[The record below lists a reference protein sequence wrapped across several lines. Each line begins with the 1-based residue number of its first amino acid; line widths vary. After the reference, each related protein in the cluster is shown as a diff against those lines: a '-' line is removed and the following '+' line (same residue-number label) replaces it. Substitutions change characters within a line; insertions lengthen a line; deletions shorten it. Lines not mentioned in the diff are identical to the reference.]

1 MGSGAGVEARIE
13 LGAVADSDTTAPWT
27 RHDTGA
33 VAAVALV
40 AATAR
45 WLVSQAVPPAPPV
58 FDMAEYW
65 QRAVQIF
72 ETGALYPDVGR
83 MPALPAA
90 LAAAFAL
97 AGEPSVAAARWLT
110 IVAGTV
116 SAVLTFVV
124 ARRIGERRPAWGAAA
139 IVALYPS
146 LLLHTALL
154 TTETLVTVPML
165 AALLALTTGSPA
177 AWLAAGAFAGA
188 ATLARPAAIAMLP
201 AVLAA
206 AAWRR
211 QDGRR
216 PAPGE
221 RPARAGLL
229 IALGFAMVMLPW
241 WLHGWRLHERFVPLD
256 NTSGLNALIGNGPHA
271 TGRYRFSAVNR
282 QQLELLEGLDPT
294 TPEGS
299 ARAMTAAAAH
309 VRAQPA
315 EALRLIPAKLA
326 FLLALEGNELAYLYS
341 IGRFGDHDPG
351 TVRLWGVAV
360 MAAFPV
366 VLAAGLG
373 GLARRAGARAV
384 AVRRAAVVYLAAAVA
399 LSAASFGEPRFHLP
413 FVPVLAVLAAGL
425 GASGA
430 VQRWRLAG
438 GAIVL
443 LLLLPAWADQL
454 RTYLGVLAA
463 LAAPG
468 SWNREL
474 PFDDLL

>member
-1 MGSGAGVEARIE
+1 M
-13 LGAVADSDTTAPWT
+13 ADTDSAPWT
-27 RHDTGA
+27 RHDT
-33 VAAVALV
+33 AAVAVVALA
-40 AATAR
+40 AATTR
-45 WLVSQAVPPAPPV
+45 WLVSRAVPPAPPV

-97 AGEPSVAAARWLT
+97 ADEPSIAAARWLA

-124 ARRIGERRPAWGAAA
+124 ARRIGGRRSACGAAA
-139 IVALYPS
+139 IVATYPS
-146 LLLHTALL
+146 FLLHTVLP
-154 TTETLVTVPML
+154 TTETLVTVPIL
-165 AALLALTTGSPA
+165 AALLALTAGSPA
-177 AWLAAGAFAGA
+177 AWLTAGAFAGA
-188 ATLARPAAIAMLP
+188 ATLVRPAAIAMLP
-201 AVLAA
+201 AVLVA

-211 QDGRR
+211 QDPSRR
-216 PAPGE
+216 APGE

-229 IALGFAMVMLPW
+229 TALGFAVVMLPW
-241 WLHGWRLHERFVPLD
+241 WLHGWRLHQRFVPLD
-256 NTSGLNALIGNGPHA
+256 TTSGLNLLIGNGPHA
-271 TGRYRFSAVNR
+271 SGRYRYSAVNR
-282 QQLELLEGLDPT
+282 QQLELLEGVDPT

-299 ARAMTAAAAH
+299 AQAMTAAAAH
-309 VRAQPA
+309 VRAHPA
-315 EALRLIPAKLA
+315 ETLRLIPAKLG

-341 IGRFGDHDPG
+341 IGRFGDHDAG
-351 TVRLWGVAV
+351 TVRLWGLAV
-360 MAAFPV
+360 VGAFPL

-373 GLARRAGARAV
+373 GLAWRTGPRAT

-425 GASGA
+425 GAGGA

-438 GAIVL
+438 GIVVL
-443 LLLLPAWADQL
+443 LLLLPVWAHQL
-454 RTYLGVLAA
+454 QTYLGVLAA

-468 SWNREL
+468 GWTREL